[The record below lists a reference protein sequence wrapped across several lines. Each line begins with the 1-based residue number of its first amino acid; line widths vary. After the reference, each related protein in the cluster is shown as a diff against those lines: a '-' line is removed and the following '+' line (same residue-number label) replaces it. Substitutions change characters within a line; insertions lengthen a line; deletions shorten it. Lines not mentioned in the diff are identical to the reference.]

1 MSYTTRNPTDLKDA
15 ILRRLGAPIINVE
28 VTEDQIYDCI
38 SRALELFGEYH
49 FDGVEKS
56 YATFVLSK
64 DQAKSG
70 LFDLRGHN
78 IYAVTQI
85 LRTNVGS
92 IITMDGTAV
101 YPWFTDF
108 LMGMAGTGA
117 GIGGCRFYGPNAY
130 GADLGYFTQLMSYRG
145 MMEDLLSPLPDYYYN
160 DATEQL
166 KITGNFQEGDLIIIE
181 VYTKAY
187 AEVDN
192 MINDT
197 AGYGFVGCDDG
208 TFTSMQKYQ
217 NPNLSS
223 GMTVGATNGIRDNG
237 CYNNRWVKDY
247 ATALVKELNGTIL
260 AKHQG
265 MQLPGGVT
273 IDGVRMI
280 EEAKIEIEKLRE
292 ELYLLDPPMPII
304 MG

>member
-1 MSYTTRNPTDLKDA
+1 MSYTTRNPHDLKDA

-28 VTEDQIYDCI
+28 VTEEQIFDCI

-49 FDGVEKS
+49 YDGVEKS
-56 YATFVLSK
+56 YATFVLTK
-64 DQAKSG
+64 EQAAHGVLNLK
-70 LFDLRGHN
+70 GHN
-78 IYAVTQI
+78 VYAVTQI
-85 LRTNVGS
+85 LRGS
-92 IITMDGTAV
+92 GSSLLTMDGTAT
-101 YPWFTDF
+101 YPWFSDF
-108 LMGMAGTGA
+108 LMGIAGTGA
-117 GIGGCRFYGPNAY
+117 ALGGCNFYGPSGY
-130 GADLGYFTQLMSYRG
+130 GADLGYFTQLMSYKN
-145 MMEDLLSPLPDYYYN
+145 MMDDLLNPLPDYYYN

-166 KITGNFQEGDLIIIE
+166 KITGKIKEGDLVIIE

-187 AEVDN
+187 ADVDS
-192 MINDT
+192 MVGDT
-197 AGYGFVGCDDG
+197 IGYGTVGCDAG
-208 TFTSMQKYQ
+208 TFTSLQHYQ
-217 NPNLSS
+217 NPNLGQS
-223 GMTVGATNGIRDNG
+223 MTVGNTHGRRENG

-273 IDGVRMI
+273 IDGIRMI
-280 EEAKIEIEKLRE
+280 EEARIDIEKLKE